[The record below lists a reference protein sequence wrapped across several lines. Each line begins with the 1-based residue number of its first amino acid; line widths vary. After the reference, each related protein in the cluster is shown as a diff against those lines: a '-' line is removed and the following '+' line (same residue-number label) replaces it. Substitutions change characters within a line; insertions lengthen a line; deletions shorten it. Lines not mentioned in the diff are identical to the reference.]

1 VLFIHRPEYYGMT
14 EDENGNSTQGLA
26 EIIIAKH
33 RNGAT
38 GDIRLRFLSDQAK
51 FTDENVSDEE
61 RQQYDP
67 PSPNTYPS
75 KMNNGY
81 KSKMETSKEFEIQ
94 DTQPF

>member
-51 FTDENVSDEE
+51 FANENDATEK
-61 RQQYDP
+61 QYDS
-67 PSPNTYPS
+67 PSPSTYPS

-81 KSKMETSKEFEIQ
+81 KSNIEASKDFEIQ
-94 DTQPF
+94 EPPF